1 MKSCRHVHMHTH
13 TIHTIKCVTVQRDN
27 RKWDSLVST
36 SQSSRKDA
44 ERLTRMYDMYNEMRD
59 DGMLTNKHN
68 RLLRRQLTD
77 NSGRRFCLTKS
88 RQFQRQCFE
97 ILQVSYVN
105 NQTYNQHYTMK
116 SFIST
121 FVMTLKN
128 IAQTLCIQTECIC
141 AMCT

>member
-59 DGMLTNKHN
+59 DDGMLTNKHN

-77 NSGRRFCLTKS
+77 NSGRRFCLMKS

-105 NQTYNQHYTMK
+105 NQTYNQH
-116 SFIST
+116 
-121 FVMTLKN
+121 
-128 IAQTLCIQTECIC
+128 
-141 AMCT
+141 

>member
-88 RQFQRQCFE
+88 RQFQ
-97 ILQVSYVN
+97 
-105 NQTYNQHYTMK
+105 
-116 SFIST
+116 
-121 FVMTLKN
+121 
-128 IAQTLCIQTECIC
+128 
-141 AMCT
+141 